1 MINTFEMNKDSII
14 KALEY
19 IPHTQSCPT
28 GGHAQA
34 HSSGSQHFVHRN
46 RERARKKREI
56 QRDRRRIHN
65 NLQNEPCTRYLCP
78 QYCSQNF
85 DSVVFCAVVVY
96 TGLIYVLP

>member
-34 HSSGSQHFVHRN
+34 HSSGSQHLN
-46 RERARKKREI
+46 IEIEREREKRE
-56 QRDRRRIHN
+56 R
-65 NLQNEPCTRYLCP
+65 
-78 QYCSQNF
+78 
-85 DSVVFCAVVVY
+85 
-96 TGLIYVLP
+96 